1 MPFGATERRLRRT
14 LPYRARV
21 NGGSNSDSLKVP
33 LRGDSARDCPTP
45 TGPPRP
51 FLPRIK
57 LLGIGVKVVVT
68 GVKVVVTC
76 PFNLCDGPITALAST
91 AQCQNGPQTEPAA
104 WAHTHGPVP
113 GLSPGVKVVV
123 TCTSPSFREP
133 SSELGPCCSGKS
145 NLGGGS
151 GLLAVR
157 FLRHAVR
164 CH

>member
-1 MPFGATERRLRRT
+1 MPFGATQRRLRRR
-14 LPYRARV
+14 LPNQARV

-33 LRGDSARDCPTP
+33 LRG
-45 TGPPRP
+45 
-51 FLPRIK
+51 
-57 LLGIGVKVVVT
+57 
-68 GVKVVVTC
+68 
-76 PFNLCDGPITALAST
+76 
-91 AQCQNGPQTEPAA
+91 E
-104 WAHTHGPVP
+104 
-113 GLSPGVKVVV
+113 KVVV

-164 CH
+164 CHSEETQTETAQSSAGKRRE